1 MAFDLRRPWLFV
13 AGIGMA
19 TGSALTVEHYFA
31 ANFPATI
38 FEGSFCDISAFFN
51 CDSSAFSPI
60 SAVSGVPIGTFGFV
74 MAFLV
79 VLSAWFGT
87 PGLVRTTRFLS
98 AANVVG
104 VVALLLYSVFGLGS
118 LCLLC
123 SIYYVFSFLA
133 LWATWRGDEA
143 GRFVPSA
150 SHLAAAALVTAVV
163 AFSMAEYHDARRSA
177 RAGGDALRVTA
188 QFRALPVVPEPSVIS
203 PNWVI
208 RASDS
213 LAGAPLR
220 IVAWEDFL
228 CSDCRYFSDQL
239 KRLEPRYA
247 GKMNVVFQHFPL
259 EAACNDVVEKD
270 KHPGACDLSAMAL
283 YAPDRFEALYTR
295 VFAEQTAAKAPE
307 WRAAI
312 ARELGVEAAL
322 TDSTTRARLREIIRT
337 GAEYEKTHEQ
347 YANGIRSTPTLLING
362 RLVIGTFPDDLLR
375 AMLDEALAE
384 AERGEKRFLESWVE

>member
-1 MAFDLRRPWLFV
+1 MRFDFRRLWLLI

-19 TGSALTVEHYFA
+19 TGSAMTVQHYFA

-51 CDSSAFSPI
+51 CDSSAFSSI
-60 SAVSGVPIGTFGFV
+60 SAVFGVPIGAFGFV
-74 MAFLV
+74 LAFLTI
-79 VLSAWFGT
+79 LSAWFGST
-87 PGLVRTTRFLS
+87 PLRRTLRFILVVN
-98 AANVVG
+98 AVG

-133 LWATWRGDEA
+133 LWAAWRGEEA
-143 GRFVPSA
+143 GRFVPSV
-150 SHLAAAALVTAVV
+150 SHLAASGLVMAVV

-188 QFRALPVVPEPSVIS
+188 QFRTLPVVPEPSVIS

-208 RASDS
+208 RNSDS
-213 LAGAPLR
+213 LSGAPLR

-228 CSDCRYFSDQL
+228 CSDCRYFAEQL
-239 KRLEPRYA
+239 KRLEPLYP

-259 EAACNDVVEKD
+259 DATCNDVVEKD

-283 YAPDRFEALYTR
+283 YAPDRFGTIYER
-295 VFAEQTAAKAPE
+295 VFAEQVAAKTPE
-307 WRAAI
+307 WRAAL
-312 ARELGVEAAL
+312 ARELGLEAAL
-322 TDSTTRARLREIIRT
+322 TDSTVRARLYDIVRT
-337 GAEYEKTHEQ
+337 GTEYEKTHEQ

-362 RLVIGTFPDDLLR
+362 RLVIGTFPDDLMR

-384 AERGEKRFLESWVE
+384 AERGKTRFIESWVE